1 MITEAQKKDRRVV
14 KTQRAI
20 RNAFLKLM
28 VQKDIDRITIK
39 EIAEEADVDRKTI
52 YNYYG
57 GIHEIREEL
66 ENELVSIFEKETK
79 GLNYNLTDSQ
89 ASFEILANMLNN
101 NLELYGQLMRL
112 DYNSRLLVKVI
123 DYLKMKIRQ
132 GISMQANY
140 TDKQLDLVAEY
151 VTWGM
156 FAAYRYWFNSDRKQ
170 PLGEFS
176 KDVSTIVLKGLP
188 AFLGEEGKKN

>member
-1 MITEAQKKDRRVV
+1 MENEQKKDRRVI
-14 KTQRAI
+14 KTQKAI

-28 VQKDIDRITIK
+28 VQKDIDDITIK

-66 ENELVSIFEKETK
+66 ENALVDIFERETQ
-79 GLNYNLTDSQ
+79 GLCYSIDE
-89 ASFEILANMLNN
+89 APKSFEILANMLNN

-123 DYLKMKIRQ
+123 DYLKIKIRQ
-132 GISMQANY
+132 GISEQGDYEDA
-140 TDKQLDLVAEY
+140 QLDLAAEY
-151 VTWGM
+151 VTLGM
-156 FAAYRYWFNSDRKQ
+156 FAAYRYWFNSDRKKS
-170 PLGEFS
+170 LKEFS
-176 KDVSTIVLKGLP
+176 QDVSDMILKGVP
-188 AFLGEEGKKN
+188 AFLDKK

>member
-1 MITEAQKKDRRVV
+1 MLDEEKRKDRRVI
-14 KTQRAI
+14 KTQKAI

-28 VQKDIDRITIK
+28 VQKDIEHITIK

-79 GLNYNLTDSQ
+79 GLNYNIADSQ
-89 ASFEILANMLNN
+89 LSFEVLANMLNK

-123 DYLKMKIRQ
+123 DYLKKQIRQ
-132 GISMQANY
+132 GIAAQGHY
-140 TDKQLDLVAEY
+140 TETQLDLASEY
-151 VTWGM
+151 ATWGM

-170 PLGEFS
+170 PLEEFS
-176 KDVSTIVLKGLP
+176 KSVSDIVLKGLP
-188 AFLGEEGKKN
+188 AFLGEE

>member
-1 MITEAQKKDRRVV
+1 MGQEERKDRRVI

-39 EIAEEADVDRKTI
+39 EIAKEADVDRKTI

-66 ENELVSIFEKETK
+66 ENELLNIFERETQ
-79 GLNYNLTDSQ
+79 GLCYSIDEVPK
-89 ASFEILANMLNN
+89 SFEILANMLNN

-123 DYLKMKIRQ
+123 DYLKMQIRQ
-132 GISMQANY
+132 GISEQGDY
-140 TDKQLDLVAEY
+140 KDSQLDLAAEY

-156 FAAYRYWFNSDRKQ
+156 FAAYRHWFNSDRKQ
-170 PLGEFS
+170 PLQEFS
-176 KDVSTIVLKGLP
+176 QEVSVMILNGLP
-188 AFLGEEGKKN
+188 AYLESGKK

>member
-156 FAAYRYWFNSDRKQ
+156 FAAYSYWFNSDRKQ